1 MLAEIITIGRE
12 ILTGRTLDTNS
23 NWLAKELTDLG
34 IKVKR
39 IVVVDDVV
47 EEISQEILNAI
58 KYGVRLIITTGGLGP
73 TFDDKTMEGV
83 SLATGRKLVLNRTAL
98 KMVEEKYKKLY
109 EEGAVDTP
117 ELTEERKKMA
127 YLPDGAQPIPNP
139 VGAAPGM
146 MITVSGCTIVSLP
159 GVPKEMKEMFT
170 TYVKPAIQQ
179 LLEKVE
185 NRRIVIEKIIPS
197 GLKDESLV
205 ASIVKKV
212 REKYPEVY
220 IKSLPERFGKE
231 VNIQV
236 RFTAEANSKEEAEAL
251 LESAIR
257 EFKKLAEAHKDLT
270 NGKEYTN

>member
-1 MLAEIITIGRE
+1 MLAEIMTIGRE

-34 IKVKR
+34 LKVKR
-39 IVVVDDVV
+39 IVVVDDVP
-47 EEISQEILNAI
+47 EEISQEILNSI

-73 TFDDKTMEGV
+73 TFDDRTMEGI
-83 SLATGRKLVLNRTAL
+83 SLATGRKLILNKTAL

-109 EEGAVDTP
+109 EEKAVSTP

-159 GVPKEMKEMFT
+159 GVPKEMKEMFSS
-170 TYVKPAIQQ
+170 YVKPVIRQF
-179 LLEKVE
+179 LEKAERRKVTVE
-185 NRRIVIEKIIPS
+185 EIIAS
-197 GLKDESLV
+197 GSRDESLI
-205 ASIVKKV
+205 ASVVKKV
-212 REKYPEVY
+212 REKFPKVY
-220 IKSLPERFGKE
+220 IKSLPERFGRD

-236 RFTAEANSKEEAEAL
+236 RFTAEGYTKEEAEAL
-251 LESAIR
+251 LKAAIN
-257 EFKKLAEAHKDLT
+257 EFNKLIEEYKDLT
-270 NGKEYTN
+270 NDKECTN

>member
-47 EEISQEILNAI
+47 EEISKEILNAI

-159 GVPKEMKEMFT
+159 GVPKEMKEMFSS
-170 TYVKPAIQQ
+170 YVKPVIRQI
-179 LLEKVE
+179 VE
-185 NRRIVIEKIIPS
+185 REGKRRILLEKIIPS
-197 GLKDESLV
+197 GSKDESLV
-205 ASIVKKV
+205 AAVVKKV

-236 RFTAEANSKEEAEAL
+236 RFTAEGDSKEEVEAL
-251 LESAIR
+251 INAAIE
-257 EFKKLAEAHKDLT
+257 EFKRLMKEDGDLT